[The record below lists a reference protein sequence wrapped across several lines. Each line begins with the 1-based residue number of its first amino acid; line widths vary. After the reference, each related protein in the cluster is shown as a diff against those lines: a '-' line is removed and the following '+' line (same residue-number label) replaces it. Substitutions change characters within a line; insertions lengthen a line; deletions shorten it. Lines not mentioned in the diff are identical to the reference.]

1 MKRVTL
7 LLMTAVLAMLAAP
20 EAAAQS
26 AGNWPRQRPIT
37 FVVPTP
43 AGGSN
48 DATGR
53 AVAEALG
60 RQLGQTIV
68 VDNRP
73 GAAGSIAM
81 EFVSKAPADGY
92 TFVVASDSV
101 SLQPVLRKTVT
112 WSVER
117 DFVPVIMFGTQPI
130 VVATYAASPY
140 KSIQDLVRAAKA
152 RPGSIGYAT
161 SGQGSIQHL
170 AGELLGEMA
179 GIDLLHIPYKGGGQA
194 ISDLVG
200 GQVPVAIL
208 GMAAVLPHV
217 KSGRARILAVTTRTR
232 SKAAPDAPTLDESVA
247 KGYDVRQW
255 AGLMAPARTPPEIL
269 SRFADE
275 AARALATPVTQ
286 ERFDSLGFDVS
297 GMSGGEFQGYLRADR
312 ERWSRIIADR
322 KLQLD

>member
-1 MKRVTL
+1 MKRLTL
-7 LLMTAVLAMLAAP
+7 MLMAAALTMTASSQ
-20 EAAAQS
+20 AAAQAS
-26 AGNWPRQRPIT
+26 NWPRERPIT

-53 AVAEALG
+53 AVGEALG
-60 RQLGQTIV
+60 RQLGQTII

-81 EFVSKAPADGY
+81 DFVSKAAPNGY

-101 SLQPVLRKTVT
+101 SLQPVLRKKVT

-140 KSIQDLVRAAKA
+140 KSIQDLVAAAKA
-152 RPGSIGYAT
+152 KPGSIGYAT

-170 AGELLGEMA
+170 AGELFGEMA
-179 GIDLLHIPYKGGGQA
+179 GIELLHVPYKGGGQA

-200 GQVPVAIL
+200 GQVPVAVL

-217 KSGRARILAVTTRTR
+217 KSGRARILAVTTKTR
-232 SKAAPDAPTLDESVA
+232 SKAVPDVPTLDESVA
-247 KGYDVRQW
+247 RGYDVRQW

-269 SRFADE
+269 SRFIEE
-275 AARALATPVTQ
+275 AGKALAAPVTR

-297 GMSGGEFQGYLRADR
+297 GISGSEFEGYLRADR
-312 ERWSRIIADR
+312 ARWTKIIVDR

>member
-1 MKRVTL
+1 MNRVTL
-7 LLMTAVLAMLAAP
+7 VLMTAVLATSAAL

-26 AGNWPRQRPIT
+26 TNWPRQRPIT

-53 AVAEALG
+53 AVGEALG
-60 RQLGQTIV
+60 KQLGQTII

-73 GAAGSIAM
+73 GAAGSLAM
-81 EFVSKAPADGY
+81 EFVSRAAPDGY
-92 TFVVASDSV
+92 TFVVASDSI

-130 VVATYAASPY
+130 VVATHAASPY
-140 KSIQDLVRAAKA
+140 KSIQDLVKAAKA
-152 RPGSIGYAT
+152 KPGSIGYAT

-179 GIDLLHIPYKGGGQA
+179 GIDMLHIPYKGGGQA

-232 SKAAPDAPTLDESVA
+232 SKAVPDVPTLDESVA

-255 AGLMAPARTPPEIL
+255 AGLMAPAKVPAEIL
-269 SRFADE
+269 SRLTEE
-275 AARALATPVTQ
+275 AGKALATPVTR

-297 GMSGGEFQGYLRADR
+297 GLSGGEFQRYLSADR
-312 ERWSRIIADR
+312 ARWSRIITDR

>member
-1 MKRVTL
+1 MNRVAL
-7 LLMTAVLAMLAAP
+7 LLLSAVLTTFAAS
-20 EAAAQS
+20 EAGAQAA
-26 AGNWPRQRPIT
+26 NWPRQRPIT

-53 AVAEALG
+53 ALGEALG
-60 RQLGQTIV
+60 KQLGQAII

-73 GAAGSIAM
+73 GAAGSLAM
-81 EFVSKAPADGY
+81 EYVSKAAPDGY
-92 TFVVASDSV
+92 TFVIASDSI

-140 KSIQDLVRAAKA
+140 KSIQDLVKAAKA
-152 RPGSIGYAT
+152 KPGSIGYAT

-217 KSGRARILAVTTRTR
+217 KSGRARILAVTTKAR
-232 SKAAPDAPTLDESVA
+232 SRAVPDVPTLDESVA
-247 KGYDVRQW
+247 PGYDVRQW
-255 AGLMAPARTPPEIL
+255 AGLMAPAKVPPEIL
-269 SRFADE
+269 SRLTEE
-275 AARALATPVTQ
+275 AGKALATPVTR
-286 ERFDSLGFDVS
+286 ERFDGLGFDVS
-297 GMSGGEFQGYLRADR
+297 GVSGVEFQKYLRADR
-312 ERWSRIIADR
+312 ARWSKIIADR

>member
-1 MKRVTL
+1 MKRMTL
-7 LLMTAVLAMLAAP
+7 MLVTAVLATLAAP
-20 EAAAQS
+20 YVDAQS
-26 AGNWPRQRPIT
+26 ANWPRQRPIT

-53 AVAEALG
+53 AVGEALG
-60 RQLGQTIV
+60 KQLGQTII

-73 GAAGSIAM
+73 GASGSIAM
-81 EFVSKAPADGY
+81 EYVSKAAPDGY

-112 WSVER
+112 WNVER

-140 KSIQDLVRAAKA
+140 KSIQDLVAAAKA
-152 RPGSIGYAT
+152 KPGAIGYAT

-200 GQVPVAIL
+200 GQVPVAVL

-217 KSGRARILAVTTRTR
+217 KSGRARILAVTTKAR
-232 SKAAPDAPTLDESVA
+232 SKAVPEVPTLDESVA

-255 AGLMAPARTPPEIL
+255 AGLMAPAKTPPEIL
-269 SRFADE
+269 SRLTEE
-275 AARALATPVTQ
+275 AGKALATPVTHK
-286 ERFDSLGFDVS
+286 RFDDLGFDVS
-297 GMSGGEFQGYLRADR
+297 GISGAEFQGYLRADR
-312 ERWSRIIADR
+312 ARWSKIITDR

>member
-7 LLMTAVLAMLAAP
+7 VLMTALLATLVAFQ
-20 EAAAQS
+20 AAAQV
-26 AGNWPRQRPIT
+26 ANWPRQRPIT

-53 AVAEALG
+53 AVGEALG
-60 RQLGQTIV
+60 RQLGQTII

-73 GAAGSIAM
+73 GASGSIAM
-81 EFVSKAPADGY
+81 EFVSKAAPDGY
-92 TFVVASDSV
+92 TFVVASDSI
-101 SLQPVLRKTVT
+101 SLQPVLRKAVT
-112 WSVER
+112 WNVER

-140 KSIQDLVRAAKA
+140 KSIQDLVAAAKA
-152 RPGSIGYAT
+152 KPGSIGYAT

-179 GIDLLHIPYKGGGQA
+179 GIDLLHVPYKGGGQA

-217 KSGRARILAVTTRTR
+217 KSGRARILAVTTKTR
-232 SKAAPDAPTLDESVA
+232 SKAVPDVPTLDESVA

-255 AGLMAPARTPPEIL
+255 AGLMAPAKTPPEIL
-269 SRFADE
+269 SRFTE
-275 AARALATPVTQ
+275 AAAKALATPVTQ
-286 ERFDSLGFDVS
+286 ERFDNLGFDVS
-297 GMSGGEFQGYLRADR
+297 GISGGEFQSYLRADR
-312 ERWSRIIADR
+312 ARWSRIIADR

>member
-1 MKRVTL
+1 MKRVAL
-7 LLMTAVLAMLAAP
+7 VLMTALLAMLVAFQ
-20 EAAAQS
+20 AAAQV
-26 AGNWPRQRPIT
+26 ANWPRQRPIT

-53 AVAEALG
+53 AVGEALG
-60 RQLGQTIV
+60 RQLGQTII

-73 GAAGSIAM
+73 GASGSIAM
-81 EFVSKAPADGY
+81 EFVSKAAPDGY
-92 TFVVASDSV
+92 TFVVASDSI
-101 SLQPVLRKTVT
+101 SLQPVLRKAVT
-112 WSVER
+112 WNVER

-140 KSIQDLVRAAKA
+140 KSIQDLVAAAKA
-152 RPGSIGYAT
+152 KPGSIGYAT

-179 GIDLLHIPYKGGGQA
+179 GIDLLHVPYKGGGQA

-217 KSGRARILAVTTRTR
+217 KSGRARILAVTTKTR
-232 SKAAPDAPTLDESVA
+232 SKAAPDVPTLDESVA

-269 SRFADE
+269 SRFTE
-275 AARALATPVTQ
+275 EVVKALATPVTR
-286 ERFDSLGFDVS
+286 ERFDNLGFDVS
-297 GMSGGEFQGYLRADR
+297 GISGGEFQNYLRADR
-312 ERWSRIIADR
+312 ARWSRVIADR

>member
-1 MKRVTL
+1 MKRMTL
-7 LLMTAVLAMLAAP
+7 VLMTAVLTTLAVSQV
-20 EAAAQS
+20 AAQ
-26 AGNWPRQRPIT
+26 ATNWPRQRPIT

-53 AVAEALG
+53 AVGEALG
-60 RQLGQTIV
+60 RQLGQTII

-73 GAAGSIAM
+73 GASGSIAM
-81 EFVSKAPADGY
+81 EFVSKAAPDGY

-140 KSIQDLVRAAKA
+140 KSIQDLVAAAKA
-152 RPGSIGYAT
+152 KPGSIGYAT

-200 GQVPVAIL
+200 GQVPVAVL

-217 KSGRARILAVTTRTR
+217 KGGRVRILAVTTKTR
-232 SKAAPDAPTLDESVA
+232 SKAVPDVPTLDESVA
-247 KGYDVRQW
+247 PGYDVRQW
-255 AGLMAPARTPPEIL
+255 AGLMAPAKTPPEIL
-269 SRFADE
+269 SRFTEE
-275 AARALATPVTQ
+275 AGKALATPATR
-286 ERFDSLGFDVS
+286 ERFDGLGFDVS
-297 GMSGGEFQGYLRADR
+297 GISGAEFQAYLRSDR
-312 ERWSRIIADR
+312 ARWSKIIVDR

>member
-1 MKRVTL
+1 MNRLTVV
-7 LLMTAVLAMLAAP
+7 LMAAVLTTFAASQ
-20 EAAAQS
+20 ADAQ
-26 AGNWPRQRPIT
+26 ATTWPRQRPIT

-53 AVAEALG
+53 AVGEALG
-60 RQLGQTIV
+60 KQLGQTII

-73 GAAGSIAM
+73 GAAGSLAM
-81 EFVSKAPADGY
+81 EFVSKAAPDGY
-92 TFVVASDSV
+92 TFVIASDSI

-112 WSVER
+112 WNVER

-140 KSIQDLVRAAKA
+140 KSIKDLVAAAKA
-152 RPGSIGYAT
+152 KPGSIGYAT

-179 GIDLLHIPYKGGGQA
+179 GIDMLHIPYKGGGQA

-217 KSGRARILAVTTRTR
+217 KSGRVRILAVTTKAR
-232 SKAAPDAPTLDESVA
+232 SRAVPDVPTLDESVA
-247 KGYDVRQW
+247 PGYDVRQW
-255 AGLMAPARTPPEIL
+255 AGLMAPAKVPPEIL
-269 SRFADE
+269 SRLTEE
-275 AARALATPVTQ
+275 AGKALATPVTR

-297 GMSGGEFQGYLRADR
+297 GVSGGEFQKYLRADR
-312 ERWSRIIADR
+312 ARWSKIITDR

>member
-1 MKRVTL
+1 MILV
-7 LLMTAVLAMLAAP
+7 LMTALLATHAATQT
-20 EAAAQS
+20 AAQATS
-26 AGNWPRQRPIT
+26 WPRQRPIT

-53 AVAEALG
+53 AVGEALG
-60 RQLGQTIV
+60 KQLGQTII

-81 EFVSKAPADGY
+81 DFVSKAAPDGY

-101 SLQPVLRKTVT
+101 SLQPVLRKNVA

-117 DFVPVIMFGTQPI
+117 DFIPVIMFGTQPI

-140 KSIQDLVRAAKA
+140 KSIKDLVAAAKA
-152 RPGSIGYAT
+152 KPGTIGYAT

-179 GIDLLHIPYKGGGQA
+179 GIELLHIPYKGGGQA

-217 KSGRARILAVTTRTR
+217 KSGRARILAVTTKAR
-232 SKAAPDAPTLDESVA
+232 SKAVPDVPTLDESVA
-247 KGYDVRQW
+247 PGYDVRQW
-255 AGLMAPARTPPEIL
+255 AGLMAPARMPPEIL
-269 SRFADE
+269 SQFTEE
-275 AARALATPVTQ
+275 ARKAIAAPVTR
-286 ERFDSLGFDVS
+286 ERFDKLGFEVS
-297 GMSGGEFQGYLRADR
+297 GMSGVEFQEYLRNDR
-312 ERWSRIIADR
+312 VRWSRIIADR

>member
-1 MKRVTL
+1 VTL
-7 LLMTAVLAMLAAP
+7 VLMAAMLTTFAASQ
-20 EAAAQS
+20 AAALS
-26 AGNWPRQRPIT
+26 TNWPRQRPIT
-37 FVVPTP
+37 FIVPTP

-53 AVAEALG
+53 AMGEALG
-60 RQLGQTIV
+60 KQLGQTII

-81 EFVSKAPADGY
+81 DFVSKSAPDGY
-92 TFVVASDSV
+92 TFVIASDSI

-112 WSVER
+112 WNVER

-130 VVATYAASPY
+130 VVATYTASPY
-140 KSIQDLVRAAKA
+140 KSIKDLVAAAKA
-152 RPGSIGYAT
+152 KPGSIGYAT

-170 AGELLGEMA
+170 AGELFGEMA

-217 KSGRARILAVTTRTR
+217 KSGRARILAVTTKVR
-232 SKAAPDAPTLDESVA
+232 SKAVPEVPTLDESVA
-247 KGYDVRQW
+247 PGYDVRQW
-255 AGLMAPARTPPEIL
+255 AGLMAPAKTPPEIL
-269 SRFADE
+269 SRLIDE
-275 AARALATPVTQ
+275 AGKALATPITR
-286 ERFDSLGFDVS
+286 ERFDGLGFDVS
-297 GMSGGEFQGYLRADR
+297 GISGDEFQKYLRADR
-312 ERWSRIIADR
+312 ARWSKIIVDR

>member
-1 MKRVTL
+1 MTL
-7 LLMTAVLAMLAAP
+7 MLVTAVLATLAAP
-20 EAAAQS
+20 HVAAQS
-26 AGNWPRQRPIT
+26 ANWPRQRPIT

-53 AVAEALG
+53 AVGEALG
-60 RQLGQTIV
+60 KQLGQTII

-73 GAAGSIAM
+73 GASGSIAM
-81 EFVSKAPADGY
+81 EYVSKAAPDGY

-112 WSVER
+112 WNVER

-140 KSIQDLVRAAKA
+140 KSIQDLVAAAKA
-152 RPGSIGYAT
+152 KPGAIGYAT

-200 GQVPVAIL
+200 GQVPVAVL

-217 KSGRARILAVTTRTR
+217 KSGRARILAVTTKAR
-232 SKAAPDAPTLDESVA
+232 SKAVPEVPTLDESVA

-255 AGLMAPARTPPEIL
+255 AGLMAPAKTPPEIL
-269 SRFADE
+269 SRLTEE
-275 AARALATPVTQ
+275 AGKALATPVTHK
-286 ERFDSLGFDVS
+286 RFDDLGFDVS
-297 GMSGGEFQGYLRADR
+297 GISGAEFQGYLRADR
-312 ERWSRIIADR
+312 ARWSKIITDR

>member
-7 LLMTAVLAMLAAP
+7 VLMTALLATFVAFQ
-20 EAAAQS
+20 AAAQV
-26 AGNWPRQRPIT
+26 ANWPRQRPIT

-53 AVAEALG
+53 AVGEALG
-60 RQLGQTIV
+60 RQLGQTII

-73 GAAGSIAM
+73 GASGSIAM
-81 EFVSKAPADGY
+81 EFVSKAAPDGY
-92 TFVVASDSV
+92 TFVVASDSI

-112 WSVER
+112 WNVER

-140 KSIQDLVRAAKA
+140 KSIQDLVAAAKA
-152 RPGSIGYAT
+152 KPGSIGYAT

-217 KSGRARILAVTTRTR
+217 KSGRARILAVTTKTR
-232 SKAAPDAPTLDESVA
+232 SKAVPDVPTLDESVA

-255 AGLMAPARTPPEIL
+255 AGLMAPAKTPPEIL
-269 SRFADE
+269 SRFTE
-275 AARALATPVTQ
+275 AAAKALATPVTQ
-286 ERFDSLGFDVS
+286 ERFDNLGFDVS
-297 GMSGGEFQGYLRADR
+297 GISGGEFQSYLRADR
-312 ERWSRIIADR
+312 ARWSRIIADR